1 MLLRVKYSII
11 LGACIHAPNFNKKD
25 LKHMKQKIRQIAGL
39 LAGGAVL
46 AAMVAFPG
54 VQIKKQAEQE
64 PKKFGAT
71 YMTMNNPYFIALN
84 ESIREGIE
92 ANGDVL
98 ITRDPAQDQD
108 RQNEQIREMIDEGV
122 TAIFLNPVD
131 WTEVSEGLKMCKE
144 AGVAVFNV
152 DTKVY
157 DQNMVESVI
166 WSDNYQAGVQCAKDM
181 MKKKAKADI
190 LIMKHYNIQSTNE
203 RVEGFL
209 DTIEGHDEYKIV
221 EELTTT
227 SEFEFSMEE
236 MDRVINKG
244 LKFDVVLGGNDP
256 TALGALAGLQLNHVT
271 DKILIYGIDGS
282 PDAKEMIKKGYL
294 EGTSSQQP
302 VLIGKTAVEA
312 AYQYLQGEPIE
323 KDIMIDVIMITKEN
337 LEEFDID
344 GWL

>member
-1 MLLRVKYSII
+1 
-11 LGACIHAPNFNKKD
+11 
-25 LKHMKQKIRQIAGL
+25 MKQKIRRLIGL

-46 AAMVAFPG
+46 AAMVFFP
-54 VQIKKQAEQE
+54 VIQIKKQMKQE

-98 ITRDPAQDQD
+98 ITRDPAQNQD
-108 RQNEQIREMIDEGV
+108 RQNAQIKEMIDEGV

-131 WTEVSEGLKMCKE
+131 WTEVSEALELCKE

-152 DTKVY
+152 DTNVY
-157 DQNMVESVI
+157 KKDMVESII
-166 WSDNYQAGVQCAKDM
+166 WSDNYQAGVQCAEDM
-181 MKKKAKADI
+181 MKKKEKADI
-190 LIMKHYNIQSTNE
+190 LIMKHYNVQSTNE
-203 RVEGFL
+203 RVQGFL

-221 EELTTT
+221 DEITTT
-227 SEFEFSMEE
+227 SEFEVAMEE
-236 MDRVINKG
+236 MDRILDKD

-256 TALGALAGLQLNHVT
+256 TALGALAGLQSNHVT
-271 DKILIYGIDGS
+271 EKILIYGIDGS

-302 VLIGKTAVEA
+302 VKMGKKAVET
-312 AYQYLQGEPIE
+312 AYKYLRGEPVE
-323 KDIMIDVIMITKEN
+323 KDIMIDVIMITNKN
-337 LEEFDID
+337 LNDFDID

>member
-1 MLLRVKYSII
+1 
-11 LGACIHAPNFNKKD
+11 
-25 LKHMKQKIRQIAGL
+25 MKQKISRIIGFFI
-39 LAGGAVL
+39 GVL
-46 AAMVAFPG
+46 VLTVMVVFPA
-54 VQIKKQAEQE
+54 VQIKKQEAQE

-84 ESIREGIE
+84 ESIREEVE

-98 ITRDPAQDQD
+98 ITRDPAQDQK
-108 RQNEQIREMIDEGV
+108 RQNEQIKEMIDEGV

-131 WTEVSEGLKMCKE
+131 RVEVSEALQLCKE

-152 DTKVY
+152 DTNVY
-157 DQNMVESVI
+157 EKNMVQSVI
-166 WSDNYQAGVQCAKDM
+166 WSDNYQAGVQCAQDM

-203 RVEGFL
+203 RVQGFL
-209 DTIEGHDEYKIV
+209 DTIAGHKEYKIV

-227 SEFEFSMEE
+227 SEFEVSMEE
-236 MDRVINKG
+236 MDRVLDKG

-282 PDAKEMIKKGYL
+282 PDSKEMIKKGYL

-302 VLIGKTAVEA
+302 VKMGKTAVET
-312 AYQYLQGEPIE
+312 AYKYLRGEPVE
-323 KDIMIDVIMITKEN
+323 KNIMIDVIMITDEN
-337 LEEFDID
+337 LKDFDID

>member
-1 MLLRVKYSII
+1 MT
-11 LGACIHAPNFNKKD
+11 
-25 LKHMKQKIRQIAGL
+25 QKIRRLIGL
-39 LAGGAVL
+39 FAGGAVL
-46 AAMVAFPG
+46 AAMVFFP
-54 VQIKKQAEQE
+54 VIQIKKQMKQE

-98 ITRDPAQDQD
+98 ITRDPAQNQD
-108 RQNEQIREMIDEGV
+108 RQNAQIKEMIDEGV

-131 WTEVSEGLKMCKE
+131 WTEVSEALELCKE

-152 DTKVY
+152 DTNVY
-157 DQNMVESVI
+157 KKDMVESII
-166 WSDNYQAGVQCAKDM
+166 WSDNYQAGVQCAEDM
-181 MKKKAKADI
+181 MKKKEKADI
-190 LIMKHYNIQSTNE
+190 LIMKHYNVQSTNE
-203 RVEGFL
+203 RVQGFL

-221 EELTTT
+221 DEITTT
-227 SEFEFSMEE
+227 SEFEVAMEE
-236 MDRVINKG
+236 MDRILDKD

-256 TALGALAGLQLNHVT
+256 TALGALAGLQSNHVT
-271 DKILIYGIDGS
+271 EKILIYGIDGS

-302 VLIGKTAVEA
+302 VKMGKKAVET
-312 AYQYLQGEPIE
+312 AYKYLRGEPVE
-323 KDIMIDVIMITKEN
+323 KDIMIDVIMITNKN
-337 LEEFDID
+337 LNDFDID

>member
-1 MLLRVKYSII
+1 
-11 LGACIHAPNFNKKD
+11 
-25 LKHMKQKIRQIAGL
+25 MKQKIRRLIGL

-46 AAMVAFPG
+46 AAMVFFP
-54 VQIKKQAEQE
+54 VIQIKKQMKQE

-84 ESIREGIE
+84 KSIREGIE

-98 ITRDPAQDQD
+98 ITRDPAQNQD
-108 RQNEQIREMIDEGV
+108 RQNAQIKEMIDEGV

-131 WTEVSEGLKMCKE
+131 WTEVSEALELCKE

-152 DTKVY
+152 DTNVY
-157 DQNMVESVI
+157 KKDMVESII
-166 WSDNYQAGVQCAKDM
+166 WSDNYQAGVQCAEDM
-181 MKKKAKADI
+181 MKKKEKADI
-190 LIMKHYNIQSTNE
+190 LIMKHYNVQSTNE
-203 RVEGFL
+203 RVQGFL

-221 EELTTT
+221 DEITTT
-227 SEFEFSMEE
+227 SEFEVAIEE
-236 MDRVINKG
+236 MDRILDKD

-256 TALGALAGLQLNHVT
+256 TALGALAGLQSNHVT
-271 DKILIYGIDGS
+271 EKILIYGIDGS

-302 VLIGKTAVEA
+302 VKMGKKAVET
-312 AYQYLQGEPIE
+312 AYKYLRGEPVE
-323 KDIMIDVIMITKEN
+323 KDIMIDVIMITNEN
-337 LEEFDID
+337 LNDFDID

>member
-1 MLLRVKYSII
+1 
-11 LGACIHAPNFNKKD
+11 
-25 LKHMKQKIRQIAGL
+25 
-39 LAGGAVL
+39 
-46 AAMVAFPG
+46 MVFFP
-54 VQIKKQAEQE
+54 VIQIKKQMKQE

-98 ITRDPAQDQD
+98 ITRDPAQNQD
-108 RQNEQIREMIDEGV
+108 RQNAQIKEMIDEGV

-131 WTEVSEGLKMCKE
+131 WTEVSEALELCKE

-152 DTKVY
+152 DTNVY
-157 DQNMVESVI
+157 KKDMVESII
-166 WSDNYQAGVQCAKDM
+166 WSDNYQAGVQCAEDM
-181 MKKKAKADI
+181 MKKKEKADI
-190 LIMKHYNIQSTNE
+190 LIMKHYNVQSTNE
-203 RVEGFL
+203 RVQGFL

-221 EELTTT
+221 DEITTT
-227 SEFEFSMEE
+227 SEFEVAMEE
-236 MDRVINKG
+236 MDRILDKD

-256 TALGALAGLQLNHVT
+256 TALGALAGLQSNHVT
-271 DKILIYGIDGS
+271 EKILIYGIDGS

-302 VLIGKTAVEA
+302 VKMGKKAVET
-312 AYQYLQGEPIE
+312 AYKYLRGEPVE
-323 KDIMIDVIMITKEN
+323 KDIMIDVIMITNEN
-337 LEEFDID
+337 LNDFDID

>member
-1 MLLRVKYSII
+1 
-11 LGACIHAPNFNKKD
+11 
-25 LKHMKQKIRQIAGL
+25 MKQKIRRLIGL
-39 LAGGAVL
+39 FAGGAVL
-46 AAMVAFPG
+46 AAMVFFP
-54 VQIKKQAEQE
+54 VIQIKKQMKQE

-98 ITRDPAQDQD
+98 ITRDPAQNQD
-108 RQNEQIREMIDEGV
+108 RQNAQIKEMIDEGV

-131 WTEVSEGLKMCKE
+131 WTEVSEALELCKE

-152 DTKVY
+152 DTNVY
-157 DQNMVESVI
+157 KKDMVESII
-166 WSDNYQAGVQCAKDM
+166 WSDNYQAGVQCAEDM
-181 MKKKAKADI
+181 MKKKEKADI
-190 LIMKHYNIQSTNE
+190 LIMKHYNVQSTNE
-203 RVEGFL
+203 RVQGFL

-221 EELTTT
+221 DEITTT
-227 SEFEFSMEE
+227 SEFEVAMEE
-236 MDRVINKG
+236 MDRILDKD

-256 TALGALAGLQLNHVT
+256 TALGALAGLQSNHVT
-271 DKILIYGIDGS
+271 EKILIYGIDGS

-302 VLIGKTAVEA
+302 VKMGKKAVET
-312 AYQYLQGEPIE
+312 AYKYLRGEPVE
-323 KDIMIDVIMITKEN
+323 KDIMIDVIMITNEN
-337 LEEFDID
+337 LNDFDID

>member
-1 MLLRVKYSII
+1 
-11 LGACIHAPNFNKKD
+11 
-25 LKHMKQKIRQIAGL
+25 MKQKIRRLIGL
-39 LAGGAVL
+39 FAGGAVL
-46 AAMVAFPG
+46 AAMVFFP
-54 VQIKKQAEQE
+54 VIQIKKQMKQE

-98 ITRDPAQDQD
+98 ITRDPAQNQD
-108 RQNEQIREMIDEGV
+108 RQNEQIKEMIDEGV

-131 WTEVSEGLKMCKE
+131 WTEVSEALELCKE

-152 DTKVY
+152 DTNVY
-157 DQNMVESVI
+157 KKDMVESII
-166 WSDNYQAGVQCAKDM
+166 WSDNYQAGVQCAEDM
-181 MKKKAKADI
+181 MKKKEKADI
-190 LIMKHYNIQSTNE
+190 LIMKHYNVQSTNE
-203 RVEGFL
+203 RVQGFL

-221 EELTTT
+221 DEITTT
-227 SEFEFSMEE
+227 SEFEVAMEE
-236 MDRVINKG
+236 MDRILDKD

-256 TALGALAGLQLNHVT
+256 TALGALAGLQSNHVT
-271 DKILIYGIDGS
+271 EKILIYGIDGS

-302 VLIGKTAVEA
+302 VKMGKKAVET
-312 AYQYLQGEPIE
+312 AYKYLRGEPVE
-323 KDIMIDVIMITKEN
+323 KDIMIDVIMITNEN
-337 LEEFDID
+337 LNDFDID

>member
-1 MLLRVKYSII
+1 
-11 LGACIHAPNFNKKD
+11 
-25 LKHMKQKIRQIAGL
+25 MKQKIKRLIGI

-46 AAMVAFPG
+46 AAMVFFP
-54 VQIKKQAEQE
+54 VMQIKKQAKQE

-92 ANGDVL
+92 ANGDIL

-108 RQNEQIREMIDEGV
+108 RQNEQIKEMIDEGV

-131 WTEVSEGLKMCKE
+131 WMEVSEALELCKE

-152 DTKVY
+152 DTNVY
-157 DQNMVESVI
+157 EKDMVESII

-181 MKKKAKADI
+181 MEKKEKADI
-190 LIMKHYNIQSTNE
+190 LIMKHYNVQSTNE
-203 RVEGFL
+203 RVQGFL
-209 DTIEGHDEYKIV
+209 DTIEGHGEYKIV
-221 EELTTT
+221 HEVTTT
-227 SEFEFSMEE
+227 SEFEVAMEE
-236 MDRVINKG
+236 MDRILDKE

-256 TALGALAGLQLNHVT
+256 TALGALAGLQSNHVT

-302 VLIGKTAVEA
+302 VKMGKKAVET
-312 AYQYLQGEPIE
+312 AYQYLRGEPVE
-323 KDIMIDVIMITKEN
+323 KDIMIDVIMITNEN
-337 LEEFDID
+337 LNDFDID

>member
-1 MLLRVKYSII
+1 
-11 LGACIHAPNFNKKD
+11 
-25 LKHMKQKIRQIAGL
+25 MKQKIRRLIGL

-46 AAMVAFPG
+46 AAMVFFP
-54 VQIKKQAEQE
+54 VIQIKKQMKQE

-98 ITRDPAQDQD
+98 ITRDPAQNQD
-108 RQNEQIREMIDEGV
+108 RQNAQIKEMIDEGV

-131 WTEVSEGLKMCKE
+131 WTEVSEALELCKE

-152 DTKVY
+152 DTNVY
-157 DQNMVESVI
+157 KKDMVESII
-166 WSDNYQAGVQCAKDM
+166 WSDNYQAGVQCAEDM
-181 MKKKAKADI
+181 MKKKEKADI
-190 LIMKHYNIQSTNE
+190 LIMKHYNVQSTNE
-203 RVEGFL
+203 RVQGFL

-221 EELTTT
+221 DEITTT
-227 SEFEFSMEE
+227 SEFEVAIEE
-236 MDRVINKG
+236 MDRILDKD

-256 TALGALAGLQLNHVT
+256 TALGALAGLQSNHVT
-271 DKILIYGIDGS
+271 EKILIYGIDGS

-302 VLIGKTAVEA
+302 VKMGKKAVET
-312 AYQYLQGEPIE
+312 AYKYLRGEPVE
-323 KDIMIDVIMITKEN
+323 KDIMIDVIMITNEN
-337 LEEFDID
+337 LNDFDID

>member
-1 MLLRVKYSII
+1 
-11 LGACIHAPNFNKKD
+11 
-25 LKHMKQKIRQIAGL
+25 MKQKIRRLIGL

-46 AAMVAFPG
+46 AAMVFFP
-54 VQIKKQAEQE
+54 VIQIKKQMKQE

-98 ITRDPAQDQD
+98 ITRDPAQNQD
-108 RQNEQIREMIDEGV
+108 RQNAQIKEMIDEGV

-131 WTEVSEGLKMCKE
+131 WTEVSEALELCKE

-152 DTKVY
+152 DTNVY
-157 DQNMVESVI
+157 KKDMVESII
-166 WSDNYQAGVQCAKDM
+166 WSDNYQAGVQCAEDM
-181 MKKKAKADI
+181 MKKKEKADI
-190 LIMKHYNIQSTNE
+190 LIMKHYNVQSTNE
-203 RVEGFL
+203 RVQGFL

-221 EELTTT
+221 DEITTT
-227 SEFEFSMEE
+227 SEFEVAMEE
-236 MDRVINKG
+236 MDRILDKD

-256 TALGALAGLQLNHVT
+256 TALGALAGLQSNHVT
-271 DKILIYGIDGS
+271 EKILIYGIDGS

-302 VLIGKTAVEA
+302 VKMGKKAVETG
-312 AYQYLQGEPIE
+312 YKYLRGEPVE
-323 KDIMIDVIMITKEN
+323 KDIMIDVIMITNEN
-337 LEEFDID
+337 LNDFDID

>member
-1 MLLRVKYSII
+1 
-11 LGACIHAPNFNKKD
+11 
-25 LKHMKQKIRQIAGL
+25 MKQKIRRLIGL

-46 AAMVAFPG
+46 AAMVFFP
-54 VQIKKQAEQE
+54 VIQIKKQMKQE

-98 ITRDPAQDQD
+98 ITRDPAQNQD
-108 RQNEQIREMIDEGV
+108 RQNAQIKEMIDEGV

-131 WTEVSEGLKMCKE
+131 WTEVSEALELCKE

-152 DTKVY
+152 DTNVY
-157 DQNMVESVI
+157 KKDMVESII
-166 WSDNYQAGVQCAKDM
+166 WSDNYQAGVQCAEDM
-181 MKKKAKADI
+181 MKKKEKADI
-190 LIMKHYNIQSTNE
+190 LIMKHYNVQSTNE
-203 RVEGFL
+203 RVQGFL

-221 EELTTT
+221 DEITTT
-227 SEFEFSMEE
+227 SEFEVAMEE
-236 MDRVINKG
+236 MDRILDKD

-256 TALGALAGLQLNHVT
+256 TALGALAGLQSNHVT
-271 DKILIYGIDGS
+271 EKILIYGIDGS
-282 PDAKEMIKKGYL
+282 PDAKKMIKKGYL

-302 VLIGKTAVEA
+302 VKMGKKAVET
-312 AYQYLQGEPIE
+312 AYKYLRGEPVE
-323 KDIMIDVIMITKEN
+323 KDIMIDVIMITNEN
-337 LEEFDID
+337 LNDFDID

>member
-1 MLLRVKYSII
+1 
-11 LGACIHAPNFNKKD
+11 
-25 LKHMKQKIRQIAGL
+25 MKQKIRRLIGL

-46 AAMVAFPG
+46 AAMVFFP
-54 VQIKKQAEQE
+54 VIQIKKQMKQE

-98 ITRDPAQDQD
+98 ITRDPAQNQD
-108 RQNEQIREMIDEGV
+108 RQNAQIKEMIDEGV

-131 WTEVSEGLKMCKE
+131 WTEVSEALELCKE

-152 DTKVY
+152 DTNVY
-157 DQNMVESVI
+157 KKDMVESII
-166 WSDNYQAGVQCAKDM
+166 WSDNYQAGVQGAEDM
-181 MKKKAKADI
+181 MKKKEKADI
-190 LIMKHYNIQSTNE
+190 LIMKHYNVQSTNE
-203 RVEGFL
+203 RVQGFL

-221 EELTTT
+221 DEITTT
-227 SEFEFSMEE
+227 SEFEVAMEE
-236 MDRVINKG
+236 MDRILDKD

-256 TALGALAGLQLNHVT
+256 TALGALAGLQSNHVT
-271 DKILIYGIDGS
+271 EKILIYGIDGS

-302 VLIGKTAVEA
+302 VKMGKKAVET
-312 AYQYLQGEPIE
+312 AYKYLRGEPVE
-323 KDIMIDVIMITKEN
+323 KDIMIDVIMITNEN
-337 LEEFDID
+337 LNDFDID

>member
-1 MLLRVKYSII
+1 
-11 LGACIHAPNFNKKD
+11 
-25 LKHMKQKIRQIAGL
+25 MKQKIRRLIGL

-46 AAMVAFPG
+46 AAMVFFP
-54 VQIKKQAEQE
+54 VIQIKKQMKQE

-98 ITRDPAQDQD
+98 ITRDPAQNQD
-108 RQNEQIREMIDEGV
+108 RQNAQIKEMIDEGV

-131 WTEVSEGLKMCKE
+131 WTEVSEALELCKE

-152 DTKVY
+152 DTNVY
-157 DQNMVESVI
+157 KKDMVESII
-166 WSDNYQAGVQCAKDM
+166 WSDNYQAGVQCAEDM
-181 MKKKAKADI
+181 MKKKEKADI
-190 LIMKHYNIQSTNE
+190 LIMKHYNVQSTNE
-203 RVEGFL
+203 RVQGFL

-221 EELTTT
+221 DEITTT
-227 SEFEFSMEE
+227 SEFEVAMEE
-236 MDRVINKG
+236 MDRILDKD

-256 TALGALAGLQLNHVT
+256 TALGALAGLQSNHVT
-271 DKILIYGIDGS
+271 EKILIYGIDGS

-294 EGTSSQQP
+294 EGTSSQHP
-302 VLIGKTAVEA
+302 VKMGKKAVET
-312 AYQYLQGEPIE
+312 AYKYLRGEPVE
-323 KDIMIDVIMITKEN
+323 KDIMIDVIMITNEN
-337 LEEFDID
+337 LNDFDID

>member
-1 MLLRVKYSII
+1 
-11 LGACIHAPNFNKKD
+11 
-25 LKHMKQKIRQIAGL
+25 MKQKIKRLIGL
-39 LAGGAVL
+39 LAGSAVL
-46 AAMVAFPG
+46 AAMVFFP
-54 VQIKKQAEQE
+54 VMQIKKQAKQE

-84 ESIREGIE
+84 ESIREGVE

-108 RQNEQIREMIDEGV
+108 RQNEQIKEMIDEGV

-131 WTEVSEGLKMCKE
+131 WTEVSEALELCKE

-152 DTKVY
+152 DTNVY
-157 DQNMVESVI
+157 KKDMVESII
-166 WSDNYQAGVQCAKDM
+166 WSDNYQAGVQCAEDM
-181 MKKKAKADI
+181 MKKKEKADI
-190 LIMKHYNIQSTNE
+190 LIMKHYNVQSTNE
-203 RVEGFL
+203 RVQGFL

-221 EELTTT
+221 DEITTT
-227 SEFEFSMEE
+227 SEFEVAMEE
-236 MDRVINKG
+236 MDRILDKD

-256 TALGALAGLQLNHVT
+256 TALGALAGLQSNHVT
-271 DKILIYGIDGS
+271 EKILIYGIDGS

-302 VLIGKTAVEA
+302 VKMGKKAVET
-312 AYQYLQGEPIE
+312 AYKYLRGEPVE
-323 KDIMIDVIMITKEN
+323 KDIMIDVIMITNEN
-337 LEEFDID
+337 LNDFDID

>member
-1 MLLRVKYSII
+1 MPLI
-11 LGACIHAPNFNKKD
+11 LIKKD
-25 LKHMKQKIRQIAGL
+25 FKYMKQKIRRMAGL
-39 LAGGAVL
+39 FAGGVVM
-46 AAMVAFPG
+46 AAMVAFPA
-54 VQIKKQAEQE
+54 VQMKKQAAQE
-64 PKKFGAT
+64 PRKFGAT

-98 ITRDPAQDQD
+98 ITRDPAQNQN
-108 RQNEQIREMIDEGV
+108 RQNEQIKEMIDEGV

-131 WTEVSEGLKMCKE
+131 WMKVSDALKMCKE

-157 DQNMVESVI
+157 DRSMVESVI
-166 WSDNYQAGVQCAKDM
+166 WSDNYQAGVQCARDM

-203 RVEGFL
+203 RVDGFL
-209 DTIEGHDEYKIV
+209 DTIKGHEEYKIAG
-221 EELTTT
+221 ELTTT
-227 SEFEFSMEE
+227 SEFEVSMEE
-236 MDRVINKG
+236 MDRVIDKG

-282 PDAKEMIKKGYL
+282 PDAKEMIKKGHL

-302 VLIGKTAVEA
+302 VKMGKKAVET
-312 AYQYLQGEPIE
+312 AYKYLQGEPIE
-323 KDIMIDVIMITKEN
+323 KDIMIDVIMITEDN
-337 LEEFDID
+337 LKEFDID

>member
-1 MLLRVKYSII
+1 
-11 LGACIHAPNFNKKD
+11 
-25 LKHMKQKIRQIAGL
+25 MKQKIRRLIGL

-46 AAMVAFPG
+46 VAMVFFP
-54 VQIKKQAEQE
+54 VIQIKKQMKQE

-98 ITRDPAQDQD
+98 ITRDPAQNQD
-108 RQNEQIREMIDEGV
+108 RQNAQIKEMIDEGV

-131 WTEVSEGLKMCKE
+131 WTEVSEALELCKE

-152 DTKVY
+152 DTNVY
-157 DQNMVESVI
+157 EKDMVESII
-166 WSDNYQAGVQCAKDM
+166 WSDNYQAGVQCAEDM
-181 MKKKAKADI
+181 IKKKEKADI
-190 LIMKHYNIQSTNE
+190 LIMKHYNVQSTNE
-203 RVEGFL
+203 RVQGFL

-221 EELTTT
+221 DEITTT
-227 SEFEFSMEE
+227 SEFEVAMEE
-236 MDRVINKG
+236 MDRILDKD

-256 TALGALAGLQLNHVT
+256 TALGALAGLQSNHVT
-271 DKILIYGIDGS
+271 EKILIYGIDGS

-302 VLIGKTAVEA
+302 VKMGKKAVET
-312 AYQYLQGEPIE
+312 AYKYLRGEPVE
-323 KDIMIDVIMITKEN
+323 KDIMIDVIMITNKN
-337 LEEFDID
+337 LNDFDID

>member
-1 MLLRVKYSII
+1 
-11 LGACIHAPNFNKKD
+11 
-25 LKHMKQKIRQIAGL
+25 MKQKIRRLIGL
-39 LAGGAVL
+39 FAGGAVL
-46 AAMVAFPG
+46 AAMVFFP
-54 VQIKKQAEQE
+54 VIQIKKQMKQE

-98 ITRDPAQDQD
+98 ITRDPAQNQD
-108 RQNEQIREMIDEGV
+108 RQNAQIKEMIDEGV

-131 WTEVSEGLKMCKE
+131 WTEVSEALELCKE

-152 DTKVY
+152 DTNVY
-157 DQNMVESVI
+157 KKDMVESII
-166 WSDNYQAGVQCAKDM
+166 WSDNYQAGVQCAEDM
-181 MKKKAKADI
+181 MKKKEKADI
-190 LIMKHYNIQSTNE
+190 LIMKHYNVQSTNE
-203 RVEGFL
+203 RVQGFL

-221 EELTTT
+221 DEITTT
-227 SEFEFSMEE
+227 SEFEVAMEE
-236 MDRVINKG
+236 MDRILDKD

-256 TALGALAGLQLNHVT
+256 TALGALAGLQSNHVT
-271 DKILIYGIDGS
+271 EKILIYGIDGS

-302 VLIGKTAVEA
+302 VKMGKKAVET
-312 AYQYLQGEPIE
+312 AYKYLRGEPVE
-323 KDIMIDVIMITKEN
+323 KDIMIDVIMITNEN
-337 LEEFDID
+337 LNYFDID

>member
-1 MLLRVKYSII
+1 
-11 LGACIHAPNFNKKD
+11 
-25 LKHMKQKIRQIAGL
+25 MKQKIRRLIGL
-39 LAGGAVL
+39 FAGGAVL
-46 AAMVAFPG
+46 AAMVFFP
-54 VQIKKQAEQE
+54 VIQIKKQMKQE

-98 ITRDPAQDQD
+98 ITRDPAQNQD
-108 RQNEQIREMIDEGV
+108 RQNAQIKEMIDEGV

-131 WTEVSEGLKMCKE
+131 WTEVSEALELCKE

-152 DTKVY
+152 DTNVY
-157 DQNMVESVI
+157 KKDMVESII
-166 WSDNYQAGVQCAKDM
+166 WSDNYQAGVQCAEDM
-181 MKKKAKADI
+181 MKKKEKADI
-190 LIMKHYNIQSTNE
+190 LIMKHYNVQSTNE
-203 RVEGFL
+203 RVQGFL

-221 EELTTT
+221 DEITTT
-227 SEFEFSMEE
+227 SEFEVAMEE
-236 MDRVINKG
+236 MDRILVKD

-256 TALGALAGLQLNHVT
+256 TALGALAGLQSNHVT
-271 DKILIYGIDGS
+271 EKILIYGIDGS

-302 VLIGKTAVEA
+302 VKMGKKAVET
-312 AYQYLQGEPIE
+312 AYKYLRGEPVE
-323 KDIMIDVIMITKEN
+323 KDIMIDVIMITNEN
-337 LEEFDID
+337 LNDFDID

>member
-1 MLLRVKYSII
+1 
-11 LGACIHAPNFNKKD
+11 
-25 LKHMKQKIRQIAGL
+25 MKQKIRRLIGL

-46 AAMVAFPG
+46 AAMVFFP
-54 VQIKKQAEQE
+54 VIQIKKQMKQE

-98 ITRDPAQDQD
+98 ITRDPAQNQD
-108 RQNEQIREMIDEGV
+108 RQNAQIKEMIDEGV

-131 WTEVSEGLKMCKE
+131 WTEVSEALELCKE

-152 DTKVY
+152 DTNVY
-157 DQNMVESVI
+157 EKDMVESII
-166 WSDNYQAGVQCAKDM
+166 WSDNYQAGVQCAEDM
-181 MKKKAKADI
+181 MKKKEKADI
-190 LIMKHYNIQSTNE
+190 LIMKHYNVQSTNE
-203 RVEGFL
+203 RVQGFL

-221 EELTTT
+221 DEITTT
-227 SEFEFSMEE
+227 SEFEVAMEE
-236 MDRVINKG
+236 MDRILDKD

-256 TALGALAGLQLNHVT
+256 TALGALAGLQSNHVT
-271 DKILIYGIDGS
+271 EKILIYGIDGS

-302 VLIGKTAVEA
+302 VKMGKKAVET
-312 AYQYLQGEPIE
+312 AYKYLRGEPVE
-323 KDIMIDVIMITKEN
+323 KDIMIDVIMITNKN
-337 LEEFDID
+337 LNDFDID

>member
-1 MLLRVKYSII
+1 
-11 LGACIHAPNFNKKD
+11 
-25 LKHMKQKIRQIAGL
+25 MKQKIKRLIGL

-46 AAMVAFPG
+46 AAMVFFP
-54 VQIKKQAEQE
+54 VMQIKKQAKQE

-98 ITRDPAQDQD
+98 ITRDPAQNQD
-108 RQNEQIREMIDEGV
+108 RQNAQIKEMIDEGV

-131 WTEVSEGLKMCKE
+131 WTEVSEALELCKE

-152 DTKVY
+152 DTNVY
-157 DQNMVESVI
+157 KKDMVESII
-166 WSDNYQAGVQCAKDM
+166 WSDNYQAGVQCAEDM
-181 MKKKAKADI
+181 MKKKEKADI
-190 LIMKHYNIQSTNE
+190 LIMKHYNVQSTNE
-203 RVEGFL
+203 RVQGFL

-221 EELTTT
+221 DEITTT
-227 SEFEFSMEE
+227 SEFEVAMEE
-236 MDRVINKG
+236 MDRILDKD

-256 TALGALAGLQLNHVT
+256 TALGALAGLQSNHVT
-271 DKILIYGIDGS
+271 EKILIYGIDGS

-302 VLIGKTAVEA
+302 VKMGKKAVET
-312 AYQYLQGEPIE
+312 AYKYLRGEPVE
-323 KDIMIDVIMITKEN
+323 KDIMIDVIMITNEN
-337 LEEFDID
+337 LNDFDID

>member
-1 MLLRVKYSII
+1 
-11 LGACIHAPNFNKKD
+11 
-25 LKHMKQKIRQIAGL
+25 MKQKIRRLIGL

-46 AAMVAFPG
+46 AAMVFFP
-54 VQIKKQAEQE
+54 VIQIKKQMKQE

-98 ITRDPAQDQD
+98 ITRDPAQNQD
-108 RQNEQIREMIDEGV
+108 RQNAQIKEMIDEGV

-131 WTEVSEGLKMCKE
+131 WTEVSEALELCKE

-152 DTKVY
+152 DTNVY
-157 DQNMVESVI
+157 KKDMVESII
-166 WSDNYQAGVQCAKDM
+166 WSDNYQAGVQCAEDM
-181 MKKKAKADI
+181 MKKKEKADI
-190 LIMKHYNIQSTNE
+190 LIMKHYNVQSTNE
-203 RVEGFL
+203 RVQGFL

-221 EELTTT
+221 DEITTT
-227 SEFEFSMEE
+227 SEFEVAMEE
-236 MDRVINKG
+236 MDRILDKD

-256 TALGALAGLQLNHVT
+256 TALGALAGLQSNHVT
-271 DKILIYGIDGS
+271 EKILIYGIDGS

-302 VLIGKTAVEA
+302 VKMGKKAVET
-312 AYQYLQGEPIE
+312 AYKYLRGEPVE
-323 KDIMIDVIMITKEN
+323 KDIMIDVIMITNEN
-337 LEEFDID
+337 LNDFDID

>member
-1 MLLRVKYSII
+1 
-11 LGACIHAPNFNKKD
+11 
-25 LKHMKQKIRQIAGL
+25 MKQKIRRLIGL
-39 LAGGAVL
+39 FAGGAVL
-46 AAMVAFPG
+46 AAMVFFP
-54 VQIKKQAEQE
+54 VIQIKKQMKQE

-98 ITRDPAQDQD
+98 ITRDPAQNQD
-108 RQNEQIREMIDEGV
+108 RQNAQIKEMIDEGV

-131 WTEVSEGLKMCKE
+131 WTEVSEALELCKE

-152 DTKVY
+152 DTNVY
-157 DQNMVESVI
+157 KKDMVESII
-166 WSDNYQAGVQCAKDM
+166 WSDNYQAGVQCAEDM
-181 MKKKAKADI
+181 MKKKEKADI
-190 LIMKHYNIQSTNE
+190 LIMKHYNVQSTNE
-203 RVEGFL
+203 RVQGFL

-221 EELTTT
+221 DEITTT
-227 SEFEFSMEE
+227 SEFEVAMEE
-236 MDRVINKG
+236 MDRILDKD

-256 TALGALAGLQLNHVT
+256 TALGALAGLQSNHVT
-271 DKILIYGIDGS
+271 EKILIYGIDGS

-302 VLIGKTAVEA
+302 VKMGKKAVET
-312 AYQYLQGEPIE
+312 AYKYLRGEPVE
-323 KDIMIDVIMITKEN
+323 KDIMIDVIMITNKN
-337 LEEFDID
+337 LNDFDID

>member
-1 MLLRVKYSII
+1 
-11 LGACIHAPNFNKKD
+11 
-25 LKHMKQKIRQIAGL
+25 MKQKIRRLIGL
-39 LAGGAVL
+39 FAGGAVL
-46 AAMVAFPG
+46 AAMVFFP
-54 VQIKKQAEQE
+54 VIQIKKQMKQE

-98 ITRDPAQDQD
+98 ITRDPAQNQD
-108 RQNEQIREMIDEGV
+108 RQNAQIKEMIDEGV

-131 WTEVSEGLKMCKE
+131 WTEVSEALELCKE

-152 DTKVY
+152 DTNVY
-157 DQNMVESVI
+157 KKDMVESII
-166 WSDNYQAGVQCAKDM
+166 WSDNYQAGVQCAEDM
-181 MKKKAKADI
+181 MKKKEKADI
-190 LIMKHYNIQSTNE
+190 LIMKHYNVQSTNE
-203 RVEGFL
+203 RVQGFL

-221 EELTTT
+221 DEITTT
-227 SEFEFSMEE
+227 SEFEVAMEE
-236 MDRVINKG
+236 MDRILDKD

-256 TALGALAGLQLNHVT
+256 TALGALAGLQSNHVT
-271 DKILIYGIDGS
+271 EKILIYGIDGS

-302 VLIGKTAVEA
+302 VKMGKKAVET
-312 AYQYLQGEPIE
+312 AYKYLRGEPVE
-323 KDIMIDVIMITKEN
+323 KDIMIDVIMMTNEN
-337 LEEFDID
+337 LNDFDID

>member
-1 MLLRVKYSII
+1 
-11 LGACIHAPNFNKKD
+11 
-25 LKHMKQKIRQIAGL
+25 MKQKIRRLIGL

-46 AAMVAFPG
+46 AAMVFFP
-54 VQIKKQAEQE
+54 VIQIKKQMKQE

-98 ITRDPAQDQD
+98 ITRDPAQNQD
-108 RQNEQIREMIDEGV
+108 RQNEQIKEMIDEGV

-131 WTEVSEGLKMCKE
+131 WTEVSEALELCKE

-152 DTKVY
+152 DTNVY
-157 DQNMVESVI
+157 KKDMVESII
-166 WSDNYQAGVQCAKDM
+166 WSDNYQAGVQCAEDM
-181 MKKKAKADI
+181 MKKKEKADI
-190 LIMKHYNIQSTNE
+190 LIMKHYNVQSTNE
-203 RVEGFL
+203 RVQGFL

-221 EELTTT
+221 DEITTT
-227 SEFEFSMEE
+227 SEFEVAMEE
-236 MDRVINKG
+236 MDRILDKD

-256 TALGALAGLQLNHVT
+256 TALGALAGLQSNHVT
-271 DKILIYGIDGS
+271 EKILIYGIDGS

-302 VLIGKTAVEA
+302 VKMGKKAVET
-312 AYQYLQGEPIE
+312 AYKYLRGEPVE
-323 KDIMIDVIMITKEN
+323 KDIMIDVIMITNEN
-337 LEEFDID
+337 LNDFDID

>member
-1 MLLRVKYSII
+1 
-11 LGACIHAPNFNKKD
+11 
-25 LKHMKQKIRQIAGL
+25 MKQKIRRLIGL
-39 LAGGAVL
+39 FAGGAVL
-46 AAMVAFPG
+46 AAMVFFP
-54 VQIKKQAEQE
+54 VIQIKKQMKQE

-98 ITRDPAQDQD
+98 ITRDPAQNQD
-108 RQNEQIREMIDEGV
+108 RQNAQIKEMIDEGV

-131 WTEVSEGLKMCKE
+131 WTEVSEALELCKE

-152 DTKVY
+152 DTNVY
-157 DQNMVESVI
+157 KKDMVESII
-166 WSDNYQAGVQCAKDM
+166 WSDNYQAGVQCAEDM
-181 MKKKAKADI
+181 MKKKEKADI
-190 LIMKHYNIQSTNE
+190 LIMKHYNVQSTNE
-203 RVEGFL
+203 RVQGFL

-221 EELTTT
+221 DEITTT
-227 SEFEFSMEE
+227 SEFEVAMEE
-236 MDRVINKG
+236 MDRILDKD

-256 TALGALAGLQLNHVT
+256 TALGALAGLQSNHVT
-271 DKILIYGIDGS
+271 EKILIYGIDGS

-302 VLIGKTAVEA
+302 VKMGKKAVET
-312 AYQYLQGEPIE
+312 AYKYLRGEPVE
-323 KDIMIDVIMITKEN
+323 KDIMIDVIMITNEN
-337 LEEFDID
+337 LDDFDID

>member
-1 MLLRVKYSII
+1 MKKKLRRII
-11 LGACIHAPNFNKKD
+11 VFFTG
-25 LKHMKQKIRQIAGL
+25 GL
-39 LAGGAVL
+39 ML
-46 AAMVAFPG
+46 AAMVVFPA
-54 VQIKKQAEQE
+54 VQIKRQE
-64 PKKFGAT
+64 EREPRKFGAT

-92 ANGDVL
+92 ANGDIL
-98 ITRDPAQDQD
+98 ITRDPAQDQK

-131 WTEVSEGLKMCKE
+131 WKEVSEALQLCKKE
-144 AGVAVFNV
+144 GVAVFNV
-152 DTKVY
+152 DTNVY
-157 DQNMVESVI
+157 EKDMVESII
-166 WSDNYQAGVQCAKDM
+166 WSDNYQAGVQCARDM
-181 MKKKAKADI
+181 MKKKAQAEI

-203 RVEGFL
+203 RVQGFL
-209 DTIEGHDEYKIV
+209 DTIEGYEEYKIV

-227 SEFEFSMEE
+227 SEFEVSMEE
-236 MDRVINKG
+236 MDRVIDKG

-282 PDAKEMIKKGYL
+282 PDAKEMIKKGAL

-302 VLIGKTAVEA
+302 VKMGKKAVET
-312 AYQYLQGEPIE
+312 AYKYLRGEPVE
-323 KDIMIDVIMITKEN
+323 KDIMIDVIMITDEN
-337 LEEFDID
+337 LEDFDID

>member
-1 MLLRVKYSII
+1 
-11 LGACIHAPNFNKKD
+11 
-25 LKHMKQKIRQIAGL
+25 MKQKIRRLIGL

-46 AAMVAFPG
+46 AAMVFFP
-54 VQIKKQAEQE
+54 VIQIKKQMKQE

-98 ITRDPAQDQD
+98 ITRDPAQNQD
-108 RQNEQIREMIDEGV
+108 RQNAQIKEMIDEGV

-131 WTEVSEGLKMCKE
+131 WTEVSEALELCKE

-152 DTKVY
+152 DTNVY
-157 DQNMVESVI
+157 KKDMVESII
-166 WSDNYQAGVQCAKDM
+166 WSDNYQAGVQCAEDM
-181 MKKKAKADI
+181 MKKKEKADI
-190 LIMKHYNIQSTNE
+190 LIMKHYNVQSTNE
-203 RVEGFL
+203 RVQGFL

-221 EELTTT
+221 DEITTT
-227 SEFEFSMEE
+227 SEFEVAMEE
-236 MDRVINKG
+236 MDRILDKD

-256 TALGALAGLQLNHVT
+256 TALGALAGLQSNHVT
-271 DKILIYGIDGS
+271 EKILIYGIDGS

-302 VLIGKTAVEA
+302 VKMGKKAVET
-312 AYQYLQGEPIE
+312 AYKYLRGEPVE
-323 KDIMIDVIMITKEN
+323 KDIMIDVIMITNEN
-337 LEEFDID
+337 LDDFDID

>member
-1 MLLRVKYSII
+1 
-11 LGACIHAPNFNKKD
+11 
-25 LKHMKQKIRQIAGL
+25 MKQKIRRLIGL
-39 LAGGAVL
+39 FAGGAVL
-46 AAMVAFPG
+46 AVMVFFP
-54 VQIKKQAEQE
+54 VIQIKKQMKQE

-98 ITRDPAQDQD
+98 ITRDPAQNQD
-108 RQNEQIREMIDEGV
+108 RQNAQIKEMIDEGV

-131 WTEVSEGLKMCKE
+131 WTEVSEALELCKE

-152 DTKVY
+152 DTNVY
-157 DQNMVESVI
+157 EKDMVESII
-166 WSDNYQAGVQCAKDM
+166 WSDNYQAGVQCAEDM
-181 MKKKAKADI
+181 MKKKEKADI
-190 LIMKHYNIQSTNE
+190 LIMKHYNVQSTNE
-203 RVEGFL
+203 RVQGFL

-221 EELTTT
+221 DEITTT
-227 SEFEFSMEE
+227 SEFEVAMEE
-236 MDRVINKG
+236 MDRILDKD

-256 TALGALAGLQLNHVT
+256 TALGALAGLQSNHVT
-271 DKILIYGIDGS
+271 EKILIYGIDGS

-302 VLIGKTAVEA
+302 VKMGKKAVET
-312 AYQYLQGEPIE
+312 AYKYLRGEPVE
-323 KDIMIDVIMITKEN
+323 KDIMIDVIMITNKN
-337 LEEFDID
+337 LNDFDID

>member
-1 MLLRVKYSII
+1 
-11 LGACIHAPNFNKKD
+11 
-25 LKHMKQKIRQIAGL
+25 MKQKIRRLIGL

-46 AAMVAFPG
+46 AAMVFFP
-54 VQIKKQAEQE
+54 VIQIKKQMKQE

-98 ITRDPAQDQD
+98 ITRDPAQNQD
-108 RQNEQIREMIDEGV
+108 RQNAQIKEMIDEGV

-131 WTEVSEGLKMCKE
+131 WTEVSEALELCKE

-152 DTKVY
+152 DTNVY
-157 DQNMVESVI
+157 EKDMVESII
-166 WSDNYQAGVQCAKDM
+166 WSDNYQAGVQCAEDM
-181 MKKKAKADI
+181 MKKKEKADI
-190 LIMKHYNIQSTNE
+190 LIMKHYNVQSTNE
-203 RVEGFL
+203 RVQGFL

-221 EELTTT
+221 DEITTT
-227 SEFEFSMEE
+227 SEFEVAMEE
-236 MDRVINKG
+236 MDRILDKD

-256 TALGALAGLQLNHVT
+256 TALGALAGLQSNHVT
-271 DKILIYGIDGS
+271 EKILIYGIDGS

-302 VLIGKTAVEA
+302 VKMGKKAVET
-312 AYQYLQGEPIE
+312 AYKYLRGEPVE
-323 KDIMIDVIMITKEN
+323 KDIMIDVIMITNEN
-337 LEEFDID
+337 LNDFDID

>member
-1 MLLRVKYSII
+1 
-11 LGACIHAPNFNKKD
+11 
-25 LKHMKQKIRQIAGL
+25 MKQKIRRLIGL

-46 AAMVAFPG
+46 AAMVFFP
-54 VQIKKQAEQE
+54 VIQIKKQMKQE

-98 ITRDPAQDQD
+98 ITRDPAQNQD
-108 RQNEQIREMIDEGV
+108 RQNAQIKEMIDEGV

-131 WTEVSEGLKMCKE
+131 WTEVSEALELCKE

-152 DTKVY
+152 DTNVY
-157 DQNMVESVI
+157 KKDMVESII
-166 WSDNYQAGVQCAKDM
+166 WSDNYQAGVQCAEDM
-181 MKKKAKADI
+181 MKKKEKADI
-190 LIMKHYNIQSTNE
+190 LIMKHYNVQSTNE
-203 RVEGFL
+203 RVQGFL

-221 EELTTT
+221 DEITIT
-227 SEFEFSMEE
+227 SEFEVAMEE
-236 MDRVINKG
+236 MDRILDKD

-256 TALGALAGLQLNHVT
+256 TALGALAGLQSNHVT
-271 DKILIYGIDGS
+271 EKILIYGIDGS

-302 VLIGKTAVEA
+302 VKMGKKAVET
-312 AYQYLQGEPIE
+312 AYKYLRGEPVE
-323 KDIMIDVIMITKEN
+323 KDIMIDVIMITNEN
-337 LEEFDID
+337 LNDFDID

>member
-1 MLLRVKYSII
+1 
-11 LGACIHAPNFNKKD
+11 
-25 LKHMKQKIRQIAGL
+25 MKQKIRRLIGL
-39 LAGGAVL
+39 FAGGAVL
-46 AAMVAFPG
+46 AAMVFFP
-54 VQIKKQAEQE
+54 VIQIKKQMKQE

-98 ITRDPAQDQD
+98 ITIDPAQNQD
-108 RQNEQIREMIDEGV
+108 RQNAQIKEMIDEGV

-131 WTEVSEGLKMCKE
+131 WTEVSEALELCKE

-152 DTKVY
+152 DTNVY
-157 DQNMVESVI
+157 KKDMVESII
-166 WSDNYQAGVQCAKDM
+166 WSDNYQAGVQCAEDM
-181 MKKKAKADI
+181 MKKKEKADI
-190 LIMKHYNIQSTNE
+190 LIMKHYNVQSTNE
-203 RVEGFL
+203 RVQGFL

-221 EELTTT
+221 DEITTT
-227 SEFEFSMEE
+227 SEFEVAMEE
-236 MDRVINKG
+236 MDRILDKD

-256 TALGALAGLQLNHVT
+256 TALGALAGLQSNHVT
-271 DKILIYGIDGS
+271 EKILIYGIDGS

-302 VLIGKTAVEA
+302 VKMGKKAVET
-312 AYQYLQGEPIE
+312 AYKYLRGEPVE
-323 KDIMIDVIMITKEN
+323 KDIMIDVIMITNEN
-337 LEEFDID
+337 LNDFDID